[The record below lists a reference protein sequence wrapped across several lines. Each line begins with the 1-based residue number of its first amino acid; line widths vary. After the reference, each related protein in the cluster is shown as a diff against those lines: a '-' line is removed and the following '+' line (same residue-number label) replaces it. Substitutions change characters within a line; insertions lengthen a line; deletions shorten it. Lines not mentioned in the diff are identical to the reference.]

1 VRIRDWPLVVIIF
14 LLFIETLCCTYFL
27 DLKQQMVIV
36 SIAYIASG
44 LGLGV
49 FPLLFLGTRGVDA
62 GKINNNYLKI
72 NKLILWTFLAFSLV
86 FTVYHA
92 HQIMLSMAI
101 DYRTSDTLPQV
112 KALSQRLLA
121 GEKIYAPVQ
130 EIWNGKQPP
139 YLPMM
144 WLPYVPAEYFGF
156 DVRWISTVFI
166 LAGLFLT
173 FRLIP
178 AKFSAN
184 PLLLAAACTS
194 LFLLL
199 NYLLV
204 REKITLGWTEEGVV
218 IGYYLFLGFALA
230 RNNPIL
236 VGIGIAC
243 CLLSRFSLFFWAPM
257 FMAYV
262 FFFDSKKNA
271 LIQFSVTTIIILLVF
286 FIPFF
291 IKQPEYFL
299 NIPSDY
305 HVGVDRAWKF
315 NLIEGVYYP
324 YSLGV
329 SKFFDISHIK
339 MLHNMSILI
348 SALVPLLVG
357 LLFTHFRSKLTL
369 NHALFGLCSLKIS
382 LVFFYNL
389 IEVPYYY
396 LFLTST
402 FFSYPLVFKYIS
414 LYFNRVEFPLQRLPD
429 PHRR

>member
-156 DVRWISTVFI
+156 DVR
-166 LAGLFLT
+166 
-173 FRLIP
+173 
-178 AKFSAN
+178 
-184 PLLLAAACTS
+184 LLAAACTS

-271 LIQFSVTTIIILLVF
+271 LIQFSVTT
-286 FIPFF
+286 
-291 IKQPEYFL
+291 
-299 NIPSDY
+299 IPSDY